1 MRQVSLWSQPEAF
14 AVKGVGGVSWCEALS
29 EGLQAPRMLCLDY
42 FFPCFL
48 GFVLAQGQDCP
59 LALIH
64 SIAPLASS
72 EEQVVAEVFT
82 ASPLVATAN
91 QMLQAGQEIEK
102 LLESEML
109 FCVLLTKF

>member
-1 MRQVSLWSQPEAF
+1 MELYQKVHKLPE
-14 AVKGVGGVSWCEALS
+14 CCALII
-29 EGLQAPRMLCLDY
+29 

-48 GFVLAQGQDCP
+48 GFVLAQGQGCP

-82 ASPLVATAN
+82 ASPLAATA
-91 QMLQAGQEIEK
+91 
-102 LLESEML
+102 
-109 FCVLLTKF
+109 TKSCRQGRK